1 MVEYYGTN
9 FEIQATS
16 GLNRRRKLDKMSFLG
31 ALNNAFEQNHIETSK
46 ERLAR
51 MERAKEQ
58 EKASAATF
66 ATNYLR
72 KVILGEGKGG
82 YKVPAIP
89 QATGKLFEAIHGLVP
104 ENIGVVKEFL
114 REFPNRLF
122 FQEIPE
128 FCQKSGLGDFVA
140 EVYMTR
146 LLSFPNLSP
155 CWNPSWIKEGESD
168 EDDFFY
174 AVVSLFASML
184 AIGAG
189 EKDFRR
195 VAEAIYDNY
204 FRKIEKRNDDGRLER
219 LLISVIKKGTY
230 YIPKPKGDFISAAQ
244 AAKMKGDDEFV
255 EEGYRSRYTSPQPKN
270 GHRRHSIA
278 TVSIGEALESKG
290 TKVPKVRKS
299 RARVQEEE
307 TAVA

>member
-1 MVEYYGTN
+1 M
-9 FEIQATS
+9 
-16 GLNRRRKLDKMSFLG
+16 DKMSFLSN
-31 ALNNAFEQNHIETSK
+31 LNKVFEESHVEASK
-46 ERLAR
+46 DRLAR

-89 QATGKLFEAIHGLVP
+89 QATGKMFDAIYGLVP
-104 ENIGVVKEFL
+104 ENLEVVKEFL

-168 EDDFFY
+168 DDDFFY

-184 AIGAG
+184 AVKAG
-189 EKDFRR
+189 ERDFRR

-204 FRKIEKRNDDGRLER
+204 FKKIEKRNDEGRLER
-219 LLISVIKKGTY
+219 LLISVINKGTY
-230 YIPKPKGDFISAAQ
+230 YIPKPKTFPTAAE
-244 AAKMKGDDEFV
+244 AAKMKGDDDGFV
-255 EEGYRSRYTSPQPKN
+255 EEEYRSRYTSPQPKN
-270 GHRRHSIA
+270 GLRRHSIA
-278 TVSIGEALESKG
+278 TVSLGEALSAKG
-290 TKVPKVRKS
+290 TEMPKVKTTARRK
-299 RARVQEEE
+299 RVQELA
-307 TAVA
+307 TA